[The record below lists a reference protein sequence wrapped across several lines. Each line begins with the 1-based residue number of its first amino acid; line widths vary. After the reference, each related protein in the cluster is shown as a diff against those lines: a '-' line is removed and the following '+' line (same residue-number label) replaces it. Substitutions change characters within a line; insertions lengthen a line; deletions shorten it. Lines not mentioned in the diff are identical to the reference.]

1 MAILESTQPQS
12 PFARIQEL
20 EALVAKLKAGRGNG
34 RLTLKVSKAGALSVY
49 GMGRWPVTLYRSQWE
64 RLLSASADI
73 TAFIEANTDTLAVK
87 E

>member
-1 MAILESTQPQS
+1 MTILESTQPAS
-12 PFARIQEL
+12 PFARIAEL

-49 GMGRWPVTLYRSQWE
+49 GMGKWPVTLYRSQWE